1 MTWYQILNQRRST
14 GTGKTEEHQQLPI
27 IKNQAVLKL
36 AGKTGDFIPTPS
48 AQQLIRNLSQLL
60 NLFSVRVYNQ
70 FSGVIER
77 LFIVINLKNQS

>member
-1 MTWYQILNQRRST
+1 MTWYQILNQRRS
-14 GTGKTEEHQQLPI
+14 TGKTEEHQQLPI

-36 AGKTGDFIPTPS
+36 AGKTGDLIPTPS